1 MLCSMTLSPSS
12 LACSFSDNFL
22 SPIPVSDRLMFYSGN
37 LILYQ
42 KRNEND
48 KSTTFFMK
56 NNQKK
61 PTKYIKYIVA
71 FFAVN
76 SLDWP
81 VM

>member
-1 MLCSMTLSPSS
+1 
-12 LACSFSDNFL
+12 
-22 SPIPVSDRLMFYSGN
+22 
-37 LILYQ
+37 
-42 KRNEND
+42 
-48 KSTTFFMK
+48 MK